1 MILERG
7 PGCLPTTG
15 AASLFDAYFFS
26 ILLVAML
33 PPLLSAAMLPPLM
46 LPPPL
51 LSAAMLPPLMLPPS
65 MLPPFITPCVLPPC
79 ILSLFFCVSGQP
91 TTKKVSPR
99 PRTATGNNCQ
109 TLRTMSLLNAKAT
122 RVSATI
128 PFGGSQADERPRPH
142 DGHAEVSIRLDA
154 GHARRLQGI
163 CRNEGRRRKLVPAQR
178 HEAQE
183 RARRIAWISSSGAS
197 AGGAASS
204 GWEKAPCSS
213 WMVVR

>member
-1 MILERG
+1 MILVRG

-15 AASLFDAYFFS
+15 AASRFVAYFFS

-33 PPLLSAAMLPPLM
+33 PPPLLSAAMLPPLM

-51 LSAAMLPPLMLPPS
+51 SLPLMLPPS

-79 ILSLFFCVSGQP
+79 ILSLSFCVSGQP

-128 PFGGSQADERPRPH
+128 PFGGSQAHARPGPH
-142 DGHAEVSIRLDA
+142 NKGHAEVSIQFDA
-154 GHARRLQGI
+154 GRERRLQGI
-163 CRNEGRRRKLVPAQR
+163 CRPEGRRRSLESAQR
-178 HEAQE
+178 HK
-183 RARRIAWISSSGAS
+183 AWPIFRHL
-197 AGGAASS
+197 
-204 GWEKAPCSS
+204 P
-213 WMVVR
+213 